1 MAFAAEGGVA
11 MPNKRNFD
19 MKRRETER
27 IPAEKLLSILR
38 GIYTEETA
46 QELFNTLQRPKRGV
60 DKENADG

>member
-1 MAFAAEGGVA
+1 

-38 GIYTEETA
+38 VIYTEETA
-46 QELFNTLQRPKRGV
+46 QELFNILQRPKRGV
-60 DKENADG
+60 DKENANG